1 MTSYNALQFQGWL
14 KVQEIPV
21 GIDRKTEKDQILYS
35 SSTSIG
41 TVTFYPNDI
50 VELAIIHR
58 ESGENCFYLHF
69 QAYDKD
75 HAHELYE
82 DFIDTLLNTS
92 NTGERKILIVCSSA
106 LTSSYFAQE
115 LNKASSL
122 LKLNYVFSACDHL
135 VMYQKGFYYDA
146 IMLTPQIHFE
156 YPKARD
162 TFRNQIVM
170 KVPTKSYAKYNT
182 LEVIRDLQDQFSKKE
197 KAEQEDRYGILP
209 ASIKNE
215 YRILV
220 IGTINHRGV
229 IRIGYRIYDR
239 GKKTLDKEV
248 IKADLTIQDLED
260 LLDYIF
266 ARHEDIKCVVLGLP
280 GVEEN
285 GRLTCA
291 GSCFNHSELASR
303 FQTKYAHP
311 FFLLNDVNAIA
322 LGFYALHPEHQ
333 DFLFYFQPQNEWV
346 PGAGLIENGML
357 HKGFHHASG
366 ELMPLLTC
374 VINDPES
381 KIVTPEG
388 MMEVVVKG
396 LLSFICTSAP
406 EYIVLYSQMTPDPM
420 AIRKELSKYVSSEY
434 IPHIEIVSRLKG
446 YILLGLLNYGIQKIN
461 ENEKSNG

>member
-1 MTSYNALQFQGWL
+1 METYSALQFQNWL
-14 KVQEIPV
+14 MEKEIPEE
-21 GIDRKTEKDQILYS
+21 IEWKTEKDQFSYISLAC
-35 SSTSIG
+35 IG
-41 TVTFYPNDI
+41 TITFYPNDI
-50 VELAIIHR
+50 VELSIVHR
-58 ESGENCFYLHF
+58 KTGENCFYLHF

-82 DFIDTLLNTS
+82 DFIETLINTS
-92 NTGERKILIVCSSA
+92 NTEERKILIVCSSA

-122 LKLNYVFSACDHL
+122 LKLNYEFSACDHL
-135 VMYQKGFYYDA
+135 LMYQKGLYYDA
-146 IMLTPQIHFE
+146 IMLTPQIHYEFK
-156 YPKARD
+156 KAKD

-170 KVPTKSYAKYNT
+170 KVPAKNYAKYDT
-182 LEVIRDLQDQFSKKE
+182 LGVICDLQDQFGQKE
-197 KAEQEDRYGILP
+197 KIEQEDRYGILP
-209 ASIKNE
+209 SFVENN

-229 IRIGYRIYDR
+229 IRIGYRIYDH

-248 IKADLTIQDLED
+248 IKADLTLQDLED

-266 ARHEDIKCVVLGLP
+266 ARHEEIKCVVLGLP

-285 GRLTCA
+285 GRLTCV
-291 GSCFNHSELASR
+291 GSCFDHSELVNQ
-303 FQTKYAHP
+303 FQKKYEHP

-322 LGFYALHPEHQ
+322 LGFYVLHPEQ
-333 DFLFYFQPQNEWV
+333 KDFLFYFQPQNEWV
-346 PGAGLIENGML
+346 PGAGLIANGKL

-374 VINDPES
+374 VIDNPES
-381 KIVTPEG
+381 KILTSEG

-420 AIRKELSKYVSSEY
+420 AIRNELSKYVPAEY

-446 YILLGLLNYGIQKIN
+446 YILLGLLNYGIQKIEES
-461 ENEKSNG
+461 ENDNG